1 MFVNQDPYQN
11 NIRRW
16 LILMFSLIILII
28 AVGGL
33 TRLTD
38 SGLSITEW
46 ELFKGILPPFTSEKW
61 NFYFDEYKQI
71 PEFKSINY
79 DMTLTEFKVIFYW
92 EYIHRLIARLIGLFA
107 LIPLLIISLKYKK
120 KLIYDFKYLSIF
132 LLICIQGTVGWYM
145 VTSGLVNNTDVSHY
159 RLALHLSIAL
169 IILSINYDMTLS
181 EFKVIFYW
189 EYIHRLIARL
199 IGLFALI
206 PLIIISLK
214 YKKKLISDF
223 KYLSIFLLICVQ
235 GTVGWYMVTS
245 GLVNNT
251 DVSHYRLALHLSIA
265 LIILSINFW
274 FILQTLKISSFKVHF
289 NNSFLNFF
297 LILIIFQIILGAFL
311 AGMDGGLIYNSWP
324 DMNGSFVPN
333 DITYVDLFL
342 FSSLDNPSVIQFYHR
357 LTAYLLFIFLI
368 LLNYYTYKYKMDFKP
383 VLILDLAILIQIVL
397 GILTL
402 ITGVKITYASLH
414 QLGSVFVLT
423 SFLYI
428 KYKNIIS

>member
-1 MFVNQDPYQN
+1 MDPYQKH
-11 NIRRW
+11 IRRW
-16 LILMFSLIILII
+16 LILMFTLIVLII

-46 ELFKGILPPFTSEKW
+46 ELFKGILPPLTSEKW
-61 NFYFDEYKQI
+61 NFYFNEYKEI

-79 DMTLTEFKVIFYW
+79 NMTLE
-92 EYIHRLIARLIGLFA
+92 
-107 LIPLLIISLKYKK
+107 
-120 KLIYDFKYLSIF
+120 
-132 LLICIQGTVGWYM
+132 
-145 VTSGLVNNTDVSHY
+145 
-159 RLALHLSIAL
+159 
-169 IILSINYDMTLS
+169 

-214 YKKKLISDF
+214 YKKKLISDY

-274 FILQTLKISSFKVHF
+274 FILETFKISSFKIKF
-289 NNSFLNFF
+289 NNYFLNIF
-297 LILIIFQIILGAFL
+297 LILIILQIILGAFL
-311 AGMDGGLIYNSWP
+311 AGLDGGLIYNSWP
-324 DMNGSFVPN
+324 DMNGSFIPN
-333 DITYVDLFL
+333 DINYSDLF
-342 FSSLDNPSVIQFYHR
+342 FYSSLDDPSVIQFYHR

-368 LLNYYTYKYKMDFKP
+368 ILNYNSFKAKTDFKAII
-383 VLILDLAILIQIVL
+383 ILNFAIFIQIVL
-397 GILTL
+397 GVLTL

-428 KYKNIIS
+428 KYKNMIS

>member
-16 LILMFSLIILII
+16 LLLMFFLIILII

-46 ELFKGILPPFTSEKW
+46 ELFKGVFPPFTSDKW
-61 NFYFDEYKQI
+61 NFYFNEYKQI
-71 PEFKSINY
+71 PEFK
-79 DMTLTEFKVIFYW
+79 
-92 EYIHRLIARLIGLFA
+92 
-107 LIPLLIISLKYKK
+107 
-120 KLIYDFKYLSIF
+120 
-132 LLICIQGTVGWYM
+132 
-145 VTSGLVNNTDVSHY
+145 
-159 RLALHLSIAL
+159 
-169 IILSINYDMTLS
+169 SINYDMTLS

-189 EYIHRLIARL
+189 EYFHRLIARL

-206 PLIIISLK
+206 PLIIISLI
-214 YKKKLISDF
+214 YKKKIISNF
-223 KYLSIFLLICVQ
+223 KYLSIFLLICIQ
-235 GTVGWYMVTS
+235 GIVGWYMVTS

-274 FILQTLKISSFKVHF
+274 FILETFKISSFKIKF
-289 NNSFLNFF
+289 SNFF
-297 LILIIFQIILGAFL
+297 LNIFLVLIILQIILGAFL

-324 DMNGSFVPN
+324 DMNGNFVPN
-333 DITYVDLFL
+333 DINYIDLFL

-357 LTAYLLFIFLI
+357 ITAYLLIIFLI
-368 LLNYYTYKYKMDFKP
+368 FLNYFTFKTNSFSKAI
-383 VLILDLAILIQIVL
+383 LILDIAILLQIIL

-402 ITGVKITYASLH
+402 ITGVKIAYASLH

-428 KYKNIIS
+428 KYKNIIN

>member
-1 MFVNQDPYQN
+1 MFVNMDPYQKH
-11 NIRRW
+11 IRRW
-16 LILMFSLIILII
+16 LILMFTLIVLII

-46 ELFKGILPPFTSEKW
+46 ELFKGILPPLTSEKW
-61 NFYFDEYKQI
+61 NFYFNEYKEI

-79 DMTLTEFKVIFYW
+79 NMTLEEFKVIFYW
-92 EYIHRLIARLIGLFA
+92 EYIHRLIARLIGL
-107 LIPLLIISLKYKK
+107 L
-120 KLIYDFKYLSIF
+120 
-132 LLICIQGTVGWYM
+132 
-145 VTSGLVNNTDVSHY
+145 
-159 RLALHLSIAL
+159 
-169 IILSINYDMTLS
+169 
-181 EFKVIFYW
+181 
-189 EYIHRLIARL
+189 
-199 IGLFALI
+199 ALI

-214 YKKKLISDF
+214 YKKKLISDY

-274 FILQTLKISSFKVHF
+274 FILETFKISSFKIKF
-289 NNSFLNFF
+289 NNYFLNIF
-297 LILIIFQIILGAFL
+297 LILIILQIILGAFL
-311 AGMDGGLIYNSWP
+311 AGLDGGLIYNSWP
-324 DMNGSFVPN
+324 DMNGSFIPN
-333 DITYVDLFL
+333 DINYSDLF
-342 FSSLDNPSVIQFYHR
+342 FYSSLDDPSVIQFYHR
-357 LTAYLLFIFLI
+357 LIAYLLFIFLI
-368 LLNYYTYKYKMDFKP
+368 ILNYNSFKSKTDFKAII
-383 VLILDLAILIQIVL
+383 ILNFAIFIQIVL
-397 GILTL
+397 GVLTL

-428 KYKNIIS
+428 KYKNMIS

>member
-1 MFVNQDPYQN
+1 MFVNQVPYQN

-46 ELFKGILPPFTSEKW
+46 ELFKGILPPFTTEKW

-71 PEFKSINY
+71 PEFK
-79 DMTLTEFKVIFYW
+79 L
-92 EYIHRLIARLIGLFA
+92 
-107 LIPLLIISLKYKK
+107 
-120 KLIYDFKYLSIF
+120 
-132 LLICIQGTVGWYM
+132 
-145 VTSGLVNNTDVSHY
+145 
-159 RLALHLSIAL
+159 
-169 IILSINYDMTLS
+169 INYDMTLS

-214 YKKKLISDF
+214 HKKKLISDI

-235 GTVGWYMVTS
+235 GAVGWFMVTS

-274 FILQTLKISSFKVHF
+274 FILQTFKISSFKVQF

-311 AGMDGGLIYNSWP
+311 AGMDGGLIYN
-324 DMNGSFVPN
+324 
-333 DITYVDLFL
+333 
-342 FSSLDNPSVIQFYHR
+342 
-357 LTAYLLFIFLI
+357 I
-368 LLNYYTYKYKMDFKP
+368 L
-383 VLILDLAILIQIVL
+383 
-397 GILTL
+397 
-402 ITGVKITYASLH
+402 
-414 QLGSVFVLT
+414 
-423 SFLYI
+423 
-428 KYKNIIS
+428 

>member
-16 LILMFSLIILII
+16 LLLMFFLIILII

-46 ELFKGILPPFTSEKW
+46 ELFKGVFPPFTTDKW
-61 NFYFDEYKQI
+61 NFYFNEYKQI
-71 PEFKSINY
+71 PEFK
-79 DMTLTEFKVIFYW
+79 
-92 EYIHRLIARLIGLFA
+92 
-107 LIPLLIISLKYKK
+107 
-120 KLIYDFKYLSIF
+120 
-132 LLICIQGTVGWYM
+132 
-145 VTSGLVNNTDVSHY
+145 
-159 RLALHLSIAL
+159 
-169 IILSINYDMTLS
+169 SINYDMTLS

-189 EYIHRLIARL
+189 EYFHRLIARL

-206 PLIIISLK
+206 PLIVISLI
-214 YKKKLISDF
+214 YKKKIISNF
-223 KYLSIFLLICVQ
+223 KYLSIFLLICIQ
-235 GTVGWYMVTS
+235 GIVGWYMVTS

-274 FILQTLKISSFKVHF
+274 FILETFKISSFKIKF
-289 NNSFLNFF
+289 SNFF
-297 LILIIFQIILGAFL
+297 LNIFLVLIILQIILGAFL

-333 DITYVDLFL
+333 DINYIDLFL

-357 LTAYLLFIFLI
+357 ITAYLLIIFLI
-368 LLNYYTYKYKMDFKP
+368 FLNYFTFKTNSFSKAI
-383 VLILDLAILIQIVL
+383 LILDIAILLQIIL

-402 ITGVKITYASLH
+402 ITGVKIAYASLH

-428 KYKNIIS
+428 KYKNIIN

>member
-16 LILMFSLIILII
+16 LLLMFFLIILIM

-46 ELFKGILPPFTSEKW
+46 ELFKGVFPPFTTDKW
-61 NFYFDEYKQI
+61 NFYFNEYKQI
-71 PEFKSINY
+71 PEFK
-79 DMTLTEFKVIFYW
+79 
-92 EYIHRLIARLIGLFA
+92 
-107 LIPLLIISLKYKK
+107 
-120 KLIYDFKYLSIF
+120 
-132 LLICIQGTVGWYM
+132 
-145 VTSGLVNNTDVSHY
+145 
-159 RLALHLSIAL
+159 
-169 IILSINYDMTLS
+169 SINYDMTLS

-189 EYIHRLIARL
+189 EYFHRLIARL

-206 PLIIISLK
+206 PLIVISLI
-214 YKKKLISDF
+214 YKKKIISNF
-223 KYLSIFLLICVQ
+223 KYLSIFLLICIQ
-235 GTVGWYMVTS
+235 GIVGWYMVTS

-274 FILQTLKISSFKVHF
+274 FILETFKISSFKIKF
-289 NNSFLNFF
+289 SNFF
-297 LILIIFQIILGAFL
+297 LNIFLVLIILQIILGAFL

-333 DITYVDLFL
+333 DINYIDLFL

-357 LTAYLLFIFLI
+357 ITAYLLIIFLI
-368 LLNYYTYKYKMDFKP
+368 FLNYFTFKTNSFSKAI
-383 VLILDLAILIQIVL
+383 LILDIAILLQIIL

-402 ITGVKITYASLH
+402 ITGVKIAYASLH

-428 KYKNIIS
+428 KYKNIIN

>member
-1 MFVNQDPYQN
+1 MFVNQVAYQN

-16 LILMFSLIILII
+16 LILMFFLIILII

-46 ELFKGILPPFTSEKW
+46 ELFKGILPPFTTEKW

-71 PEFKSINY
+71 PEFK
-79 DMTLTEFKVIFYW
+79 
-92 EYIHRLIARLIGLFA
+92 
-107 LIPLLIISLKYKK
+107 
-120 KLIYDFKYLSIF
+120 
-132 LLICIQGTVGWYM
+132 
-145 VTSGLVNNTDVSHY
+145 
-159 RLALHLSIAL
+159 
-169 IILSINYDMTLS
+169 SINYDMTLS

-214 YKKKLISDF
+214 YKKKLISDI

-235 GTVGWYMVTS
+235 GAVGWFMVTS

-274 FILQTLKISSFKVHF
+274 FILQTFKISSFKVQF

-333 DITYVDLFL
+333 DITYFDLFL

-368 LLNYYTYKYKMDFKP
+368 LLNYYTYKYKIDFKP

-402 ITGVKITYASLH
+402 ITGVKINYASLH

>member
-16 LILMFSLIILII
+16 LLLMFFLIILII

-46 ELFKGILPPFTSEKW
+46 ELFKGIFPPLTSDKW
-61 NFYFDEYKQI
+61 NFYFNEYKQI
-71 PEFKSINY
+71 PEFK
-79 DMTLTEFKVIFYW
+79 
-92 EYIHRLIARLIGLFA
+92 
-107 LIPLLIISLKYKK
+107 
-120 KLIYDFKYLSIF
+120 
-132 LLICIQGTVGWYM
+132 
-145 VTSGLVNNTDVSHY
+145 
-159 RLALHLSIAL
+159 
-169 IILSINYDMTLS
+169 SINYDMTLS

-189 EYIHRLIARL
+189 EYFHRLIARL

-206 PLIIISLK
+206 PLIIISLI
-214 YKKKLISDF
+214 YKKKIIFNF

-235 GTVGWYMVTS
+235 GTIGWYMVTS

-274 FILQTLKISSFKVHF
+274 FILETYKISSFKMKFSNV
-289 NNSFLNFF
+289 FLNIF
-297 LILIIFQIILGAFL
+297 LILIILQIILGAFL

-357 LTAYLLFIFLI
+357 ITAYLLIIFLFF
-368 LLNYYTYKYKMDFKP
+368 LNYIAFKTNSFSKAI
-383 VLILDLAILIQIVL
+383 LILDIAILLQIIL

-402 ITGVKITYASLH
+402 ITGVKIAYASLH

-428 KYKNIIS
+428 KYKNIIN

>member
-16 LILMFSLIILII
+16 LLLMFFLIILII

-46 ELFKGILPPFTSEKW
+46 ELFKGVFPPFTSDKW
-61 NFYFDEYKQI
+61 NFYFNEYKQI
-71 PEFKSINY
+71 PEFK
-79 DMTLTEFKVIFYW
+79 
-92 EYIHRLIARLIGLFA
+92 
-107 LIPLLIISLKYKK
+107 
-120 KLIYDFKYLSIF
+120 
-132 LLICIQGTVGWYM
+132 
-145 VTSGLVNNTDVSHY
+145 
-159 RLALHLSIAL
+159 
-169 IILSINYDMTLS
+169 SINYDMTLS

-189 EYIHRLIARL
+189 EYFHRLIARL

-206 PLIIISLK
+206 PLIVISLI
-214 YKKKLISDF
+214 YKKKIISNF
-223 KYLSIFLLICVQ
+223 KYLSIFLLICIQ
-235 GTVGWYMVTS
+235 GIVGWYMVTS

-274 FILQTLKISSFKVHF
+274 FILETFKISSFKIKY
-289 NNSFLNFF
+289 SNFF
-297 LILIIFQIILGAFL
+297 LNIFLVLIILQIILGAFL

-333 DITYVDLFL
+333 DINYIDLFL

-357 LTAYLLFIFLI
+357 ITAYLLIIFLI
-368 LLNYYTYKYKMDFKP
+368 FLNYFTFKTNSFSKAI
-383 VLILDLAILIQIVL
+383 LILDIAILLQIIL

-402 ITGVKITYASLH
+402 ITGVKIAYASLH

-428 KYKNIIS
+428 KYKNIIN

>member
-16 LILMFSLIILII
+16 LLLMFFLIILII

-46 ELFKGILPPFTSEKW
+46 ELFKGVFPPFTTDKW
-61 NFYFDEYKQI
+61 NFYFNEYKQI
-71 PEFKSINY
+71 PEFK
-79 DMTLTEFKVIFYW
+79 
-92 EYIHRLIARLIGLFA
+92 
-107 LIPLLIISLKYKK
+107 
-120 KLIYDFKYLSIF
+120 
-132 LLICIQGTVGWYM
+132 
-145 VTSGLVNNTDVSHY
+145 
-159 RLALHLSIAL
+159 
-169 IILSINYDMTLS
+169 SINYDMTLS

-189 EYIHRLIARL
+189 EYFHRLIARL

-206 PLIIISLK
+206 PLIVISLI
-214 YKKKLISDF
+214 YKKKIISNF
-223 KYLSIFLLICVQ
+223 KYLSIFLLICIQ
-235 GTVGWYMVTS
+235 GIVGWYMVTS

-274 FILQTLKISSFKVHF
+274 FILETFKISSFKIKF
-289 NNSFLNFF
+289 SNFF
-297 LILIIFQIILGAFL
+297 LNIFLVLIILQIILGAFL

-333 DITYVDLFL
+333 DINYIDLFL

-357 LTAYLLFIFLI
+357 ITAYLLIIFLI
-368 LLNYYTYKYKMDFKP
+368 VLNYFTFKTNSFSKAI
-383 VLILDLAILIQIVL
+383 LILDIAILLQIIL

-402 ITGVKITYASLH
+402 ITGVKIAYASLH

-428 KYKNIIS
+428 KYKNIIN

>member
-16 LILMFSLIILII
+16 LLLMFFLIILII

-46 ELFKGILPPFTSEKW
+46 ELFKGVFPPFTTDKW
-61 NFYFDEYKQI
+61 NFYFNEYKQI
-71 PEFKSINY
+71 PEFK
-79 DMTLTEFKVIFYW
+79 
-92 EYIHRLIARLIGLFA
+92 
-107 LIPLLIISLKYKK
+107 
-120 KLIYDFKYLSIF
+120 
-132 LLICIQGTVGWYM
+132 
-145 VTSGLVNNTDVSHY
+145 
-159 RLALHLSIAL
+159 
-169 IILSINYDMTLS
+169 SINYDMTLS

-189 EYIHRLIARL
+189 EYFHRLIARL

-206 PLIIISLK
+206 PLIVISLI
-214 YKKKLISDF
+214 YKKKIIFNF
-223 KYLSIFLLICVQ
+223 KYLSIFLLICIQ
-235 GTVGWYMVTS
+235 GIVGWYMVTS

-274 FILQTLKISSFKVHF
+274 FILETFKISSFKTKF
-289 NNSFLNFF
+289 SSFFLNIF
-297 LILIIFQIILGAFL
+297 LALIILQIILGAFL

-333 DITYVDLFL
+333 DINYIDLFL

-357 LTAYLLFIFLI
+357 ITAYLLIIFLFF
-368 LLNYYTYKYKMDFKP
+368 LNYIAFKTNLFSKAI
-383 VLILDLAILIQIVL
+383 LILDIAILLQIIL

-402 ITGVKITYASLH
+402 ITGVKIAYAFLH

-428 KYKNIIS
+428 KYKNIIN

>member
-1 MFVNQDPYQN
+1 MFVNMDPYQKH
-11 NIRRW
+11 IRRW
-16 LILMFSLIILII
+16 LILMFTLIVLII

-46 ELFKGILPPFTSEKW
+46 ELFKGILPPLTSEKW
-61 NFYFDEYKQI
+61 NFYFNEYKEI

-79 DMTLTEFKVIFYW
+79 NMTLE
-92 EYIHRLIARLIGLFA
+92 
-107 LIPLLIISLKYKK
+107 
-120 KLIYDFKYLSIF
+120 
-132 LLICIQGTVGWYM
+132 
-145 VTSGLVNNTDVSHY
+145 
-159 RLALHLSIAL
+159 
-169 IILSINYDMTLS
+169 

-214 YKKKLISDF
+214 YKKKLISDY

-274 FILQTLKISSFKVHF
+274 FILETFKISSFKIKF
-289 NNSFLNFF
+289 NNYFLNIF
-297 LILIIFQIILGAFL
+297 LILIILQIILGAFL
-311 AGMDGGLIYNSWP
+311 AGLDGGLIYNSWP
-324 DMNGSFVPN
+324 DMNGSFIPN
-333 DITYVDLFL
+333 DINYSDLF
-342 FSSLDNPSVIQFYHR
+342 FYSSLDDPSVIQFYHR

-368 LLNYYTYKYKMDFKP
+368 ILNYKSFKAKTDFKAII
-383 VLILDLAILIQIVL
+383 ILNFAIFIQIVL
-397 GILTL
+397 GVLTL
-402 ITGVKITYASLH
+402 ITGVKIIYASLH

-428 KYKNIIS
+428 KYKNMIS

>member
-1 MFVNQDPYQN
+1 MFVNMDPYQKH
-11 NIRRW
+11 IRRW
-16 LILMFSLIILII
+16 LILMFTLIVLII

-46 ELFKGILPPFTSEKW
+46 ELFKGILPPLTSEKW
-61 NFYFDEYKQI
+61 NFYFNEYKEI

-79 DMTLTEFKVIFYW
+79 NMTLEEFKVIFYW

-107 LIPLLIISLKYKK
+107 
-120 KLIYDFKYLSIF
+120 F
-132 LLICIQGTVGWYM
+132 
-145 VTSGLVNNTDVSHY
+145 
-159 RLALHLSIAL
+159 
-169 IILSINYDMTLS
+169 
-181 EFKVIFYW
+181 
-189 EYIHRLIARL
+189 
-199 IGLFALI
+199 I

-214 YKKKLISDF
+214 YKKKLISDY

-251 DVSHYRLALHLSIA
+251 DVSHYRLALHLSLA

-274 FILQTLKISSFKVHF
+274 FILETFKISSFKIKF
-289 NNSFLNFF
+289 NNYFLNIF
-297 LILIIFQIILGAFL
+297 LILIILQIILGAFL
-311 AGMDGGLIYNSWP
+311 AGLDGGLIYNSWP
-324 DMNGSFVPN
+324 DMNGSFIPN
-333 DITYVDLFL
+333 DINYSDLF
-342 FSSLDNPSVIQFYHR
+342 FYSSLDHPSVIQFYHR

-368 LLNYYTYKYKMDFKP
+368 ILNYNSFKAKTDFKAII
-383 VLILDLAILIQIVL
+383 ILNFAIFIQIVL
-397 GILTL
+397 GVLTL
-402 ITGVKITYASLH
+402 ITGVKIIYASLH

-428 KYKNIIS
+428 KYKNMIS

>member
-1 MFVNQDPYQN
+1 MFVNMDPYQKH
-11 NIRRW
+11 IRRW
-16 LILMFSLIILII
+16 LILMFTLIVLII

-46 ELFKGILPPFTSEKW
+46 ELFKGILPPLTSEKW
-61 NFYFDEYKQI
+61 NFYFNEYKEI

-79 DMTLTEFKVIFYW
+79 NMTLEEFKVIFYW

-107 LIPLLIISLKYKK
+107 
-120 KLIYDFKYLSIF
+120 F
-132 LLICIQGTVGWYM
+132 
-145 VTSGLVNNTDVSHY
+145 
-159 RLALHLSIAL
+159 
-169 IILSINYDMTLS
+169 
-181 EFKVIFYW
+181 
-189 EYIHRLIARL
+189 
-199 IGLFALI
+199 I

-214 YKKKLISDF
+214 YKKKLISDY

-251 DVSHYRLALHLSIA
+251 DVSHYRLALHLSLA

-274 FILQTLKISSFKVHF
+274 FILETFKISSFKIKF
-289 NNSFLNFF
+289 NNYFLNIF
-297 LILIIFQIILGAFL
+297 LILIILQIILGAFL
-311 AGMDGGLIYNSWP
+311 AGLDGGLIYNSWP
-324 DMNGSFVPN
+324 DMNGSFISN
-333 DITYVDLFL
+333 DINSSDLF
-342 FSSLDNPSVIQFYHR
+342 FYTSLDDPSVIQFYHR

-368 LLNYYTYKYKMDFKP
+368 ILNYKSFKAKTDFKAII
-383 VLILDLAILIQIVL
+383 ILNFAIFIQIVL
-397 GILTL
+397 GVLTL

-428 KYKNIIS
+428 KYKNMIS